1 MRRCSSVCSIKS
13 LVSFT
18 FDFSTS
24 AGLLHGRLPVGFI
37 IRKVLFADVV
47 LHMSCYV
54 NQMNEVCFAG
64 SGIRFYD
71 RVVTVTICSDVYDV
85 AKLCQSSSECKIQSD
100 SEIFRWCALRA
111 TERLCVQFWGVTVDR
126 GQDSDV
132 GFPAQ
137 AGSQVQCGNAGTLP
151 MLGLT
156 NLQDLTGTQPGILGR
171 CSRYPRLWLKWRRR

>member
-37 IRKVLFADVV
+37 IRKELFADVV

-64 SGIRFYD
+64 SAIRFMIVLSQPRYAVMSTMWPNCA
-71 RVVTVTICSDVYDV
+71 RAAPSVKYKVTVKFFAGAHFVP
-85 AKLCQSSSECKIQSD
+85 QSD
-100 SEIFRWCALRA
+100 SVYSFGGSQSI
-111 TERLCVQFWGVTVDR
+111 VDR
-126 GQDSDV
+126 IQMSAFLHKRV
-132 GFPAQ
+132 ARY
-137 AGSQVQCGNAGTLP
+137 NAGTLS

-171 CSRYPRLWLKWRRR
+171 CSRYRPMWLKWRRR